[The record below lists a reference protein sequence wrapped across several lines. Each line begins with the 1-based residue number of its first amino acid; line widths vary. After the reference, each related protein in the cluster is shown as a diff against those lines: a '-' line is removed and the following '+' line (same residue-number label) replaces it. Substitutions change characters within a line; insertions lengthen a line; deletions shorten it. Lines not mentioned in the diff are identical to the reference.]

1 MSLRAR
7 AFSPTSLWD
16 EVRSASGSACD
27 DPTDHV
33 RYLASYLR
41 KSSPPARTMVVEKP
55 YVDRH
60 YLEEFTG
67 YYASKLKPPSSKT
80 TRIHFFSSAFDDAGL
95 RAVTARGGTDYENV
109 RHDLESKY
117 LGFVVVRPFAS
128 AALGRTVLRPYSD
141 KPSRHFQPAKG
152 VSRVHLAGVELELR
166 GLAFQQQDQGVGA
179 CATAALWSA
188 LACVMR
194 NDGARP
200 ATPFAVTRAAT
211 KHVLSSRAFPASG
224 GLDLT
229 QMLAAISELGYSP
242 HVLKPGEGADVDKFL
257 IAVQCYL
264 RSGIPVVMQVKAADD
279 EGHAVAC
286 VGFRASDDE
295 ETVNDLSC
303 PTPHGFELRA
313 HGMSRVYI
321 HDDRLGPYARAKW
334 LRRAIKGGAQQL
346 WLKIDPYERGFDK
359 FEAPALVRQAIVPLY
374 PKLRLT
380 AEDLA
385 GYASELLPLARHL
398 AGAQRDSLKT
408 TLRFA
413 LSGRYLT
420 DVLSLGLTSSRTWAA
435 VARCELSR
443 YVGVV
448 EFAAADEWL
457 LQAVFDTTDIRRES
471 SEPMPILMLVCKDAA
486 IKPALAEAAKKL
498 YAGALVV

>member
-7 AFSPTSLWD
+7 PFSPTSLWD
-16 EVRSASGSACD
+16 EVRSASGSTGD
-27 DPTDHV
+27 TPTDHV

-41 KSSPPARTMVVEKP
+41 KSSPPARTMVVERP

-67 YYASKLKPPSSKT
+67 YYASKLRPPSSKT
-80 TRIHFFSSAFDDAGL
+80 TRIHFFASEFDDTGL
-95 RAVTARGGTDYENV
+95 RAVIAEASRNYERARG
-109 RHDLESKY
+109 DLQHEY
-117 LGFVVVRPFAS
+117 LGFLVVRPLAS

-141 KPSRHFQPAKG
+141 RSSRHFQPAKG
-152 VSRVHLAGVELELR
+152 VSRVHLAGLELQLR

-200 ATPFAVTRAAT
+200 VTPFAVTRAAT
-211 KHVLSSRAFPASG
+211 RHVLSSRAFPASG

-229 QMLAAISELGYSP
+229 QMLATISELGYSP
-242 HVLKPGEGADVDKFL
+242 HVLKPGEGADLDKFL

-286 VGFRASDDE
+286 VGFRASDEE
-295 ETVNDLSC
+295 ETVNDLTC

-313 HGMSRVYI
+313 QGMSRVYI

-334 LRRAIKGGAQQL
+334 LRKAVKGGAEQL
-346 WLKIDPYERGFDK
+346 WLKIDPYETGFDR

-398 AGAQRDSLKT
+398 AGAERDTLKT
-408 TLRFA
+408 KPAVCAQRRLPARRAQPGPDDEPRLGGSCPLRA
-413 LSGRYLT
+413 L
-420 DVLSLGLTSSRTWAA
+420 A
-435 VARCELSR
+435 
-443 YVGVV
+443 
-448 EFAAADEWL
+448 
-457 LQAVFDTTDIRRES
+457 IRRGRRVCGGR
-471 SEPMPILMLVCKDAA
+471 PMAA
-486 IKPALAEAAKKL
+486 SGGLRHNRHSARER
-498 YAGALVV
+498 